1 MEKLKYPNPQK
12 IRKDWIDLNG
22 KWLFKLDKVESVNI
36 NEPLKKEDFDL
47 EITVPYSYM
56 FKNSGVDIQ
65 EYFPVVWYYREF
77 QLNKQENKSY
87 ILNFEAI
94 DYKCD
99 IWINDVFVQTHQ
111 GGHVPFEIDVTNQ
124 VSTNNKITIRV
135 EDNNDTNQPLGKQS
149 WKDENF
155 LCWYTRTIGIWQN
168 VWLEETGNTYLT
180 NFAMKPNIHTS
191 ELMIDATINNN
202 KNALIEAKVS
212 YNGQFITR
220 VISSFKNRRAK
231 FSIDVSSNL
240 AHFRLFYWH
249 PSDPNLYDIE
259 LNIIDENDVLED
271 SIESYFGMRA
281 IETHEE
287 KIYLNDQEFY
297 QKLILNQGYYPNGGL
312 TGTTDEFLDDL
323 KKIKEMGFNGLRI
336 HQKIESHKLLYLCDK
351 LGLCVWAEMPS
362 IFEFSRMSNENMF
375 KEIHPFVDKHI
386 NHPSVITYVVMN
398 ESWGVNEISHN
409 VEEQNFV
416 NALYY
421 TVKSL
426 DSTRL
431 VIGNDGWEQTLTDVC
446 TIHDYNTD
454 ESTFIASYENK
465 ESAIKES
472 PSLTSGR
479 KTYCKGYEYQQKPY
493 IISEYGGL
501 AYQEDISKTSWGYG
515 ERIQSKDDV
524 LLKIENLT
532 KAVMKIEYC
541 SGFCYTQLTDVEQE
555 VNGLLDHNHNYKFD
569 PKKIRAILESD
580 RQYGFIFK

>member
-12 IRKDWIDLNG
+12 IRKEWIDLNG

-99 IWINDVFVQTHQ
+99 IWINDVFVHTHQ

-135 EDNNDTNQPLGKQS
+135 EDNNDTNQPIGKQS

-180 NFAMKPNIHTS
+180 NFTMKPNIHTS
-191 ELMIDATINNN
+191 ELMIDATINNY
-202 KNALIEAKVS
+202 KNAFIEAKVS

-362 IFEFSRMSNENMF
+362 IFEYSRMSNENMF